1 MAKNNNVLLC
11 KTTISVKAVKNP
23 YDGKFYI
30 KTHDV
35 AKYLDIKQPFEFT
48 STIKK
53 YFGDEAVLKGN
64 EAVGLRRKKD
74 QFRTTFI
81 LADVLY
87 EILTNPYYNPKCN
100 MNEEKRY
107 RLSRE
112 LINVI

>member
-1 MAKNNNVLLC
+1 MAKKDVLLC

-23 YDGKFYI
+23 DDGKFYLR
-30 KTHDV
+30 THDV
-35 AKYLDIKQPFEFT
+35 ANYLDIKQPFEFT

-53 YFGDEAVLKGN
+53 YFGDEAILKGN

-81 LADVLY
+81 LADALY
-87 EILTNPYYNPKCN
+87 EILTNSFYNPQCK

-112 LINVI
+112 LISVI